1 MNPVRKQRLIVV
13 LAVFLGLALA
23 TALAVYALRQ
33 NINLFYTPQQVVSGE
48 APVDTKMRVGGLVVD
63 GSVRRNPETLDVTF
77 AVTDGKG
84 TFDIHY
90 RGILPD
96 LFREGQGIVANGTLV
111 SRDRFEAE
119 EVLAKHDETYMPP
132 EVQDAL
138 EKAGH
143 PGGAGKAGSGSDD
156 SEGYSRGYSES
167 YSGDRPAD

>member
-1 MNPVRKQRLIVV
+1 MNPVRKQRLMVV
-13 LAVFLGLALA
+13 LAILVGLAIA
-23 TALAVYALRQ
+23 VGLAVYALRQ

-48 APVDTKMRVGGLVVD
+48 APVGTKMRVGGLVEE
-63 GSVRRNPETLDVTF
+63 GSVRRDPQTLDVTF

-90 RGILPD
+90 QGILPD
-96 LFREGQGIVANGTLV
+96 LFREGQGVVANGTLV
-111 SRDRFEAE
+111 SRDRFEAD

-143 PGGAGKAGSGSDD
+143 PGNAGKTGEDG
-156 SEGYSRGYSES
+156 GES
-167 YSGDRPAD
+167 SYGGQYGNP

>member
-33 NINLFYTPQQVVSGE
+33 NINLFFTPQQVVNGE
-48 APVDTKMRVGGLVVD
+48 APVGTKMRVGGLVME
-63 GSVRRNPETLDVTF
+63 GSVVRDPDTLDVTF
-77 AVTDGKG
+77 DVTDGKG
-84 TFDIHY
+84 TFTVHY
-90 RGILPD
+90 QGILPD

-111 SRDRFEAE
+111 SRERFEAE

-143 PGGAGKAGSGSDD
+143 PGARKDAAGS
-156 SEGYSRGYSES
+156 
-167 YSGDRPAD
+167 